1 MSSTQTFNRSW
12 PWEASWNKIILL
24 ALVGLPKWLKGG
36 EVVEIPK
43 EVENKEPE
51 ATEARHGCNSML
63 ASGFLTSHGI
73 AVKAS
78 KMDCIYVVIF
88 LLKAHRKTCITI

>member
-1 MSSTQTFNRSW
+1 MSQCLSVFYPNFR
-12 PWEASWNKIILL
+12 PWEANWNKIILL

-51 ATEARHGCNSML
+51 TTEARHGCNSML

-73 AVKAS
+73 AVKARWVAS
-78 KMDCIYVVIF
+78 
-88 LLKAHRKTCITI
+88 TW